1 MTVGKRNP
9 SDVSIG
15 KGRWLRWISFP
26 DDEAR
31 SRALDVDPW
40 LADLA
45 GLWDALETRCVH
57 ECCGIDAFNLWPDSV
72 RNAVPAPQRPG
83 VLRRLSAF
91 RDRIASLPASAFIVS
106 QRLNQL
112 LHRDL
117 VLGIVD
123 HLVDSLHD
131 GGKPDKA

>member
-1 MTVGKRNP
+1 MTVGKRHP

-31 SRALDVDPW
+31 SGALDVDQW

-57 ECCGIDAFNLWPDSV
+57 ECCGIDAFDLWPDSV

-83 VLRRLSAF
+83 VLRRLSMF
-91 RDRIASLPASAFIVS
+91 RDRIASPPRRRIHREQEAQPAPAPRPRV
-106 QRLNQL
+106 
-112 LHRDL
+112 
-117 VLGIVD
+117 GIVD

-131 GGKPDKA
+131 GAKPDKA